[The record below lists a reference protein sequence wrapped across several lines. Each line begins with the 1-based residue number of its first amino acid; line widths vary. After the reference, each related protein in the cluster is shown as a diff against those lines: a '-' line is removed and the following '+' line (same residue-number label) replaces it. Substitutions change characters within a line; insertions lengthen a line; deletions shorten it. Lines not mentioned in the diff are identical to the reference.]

1 MAGAF
6 SMAKA
11 RSLISHLRLLLSST
25 VKETQYRT
33 FSACISVHHFVPA
46 QYVDITVIR
55 RWNGFQGGM
64 KRWGFSGMPTSH
76 GSSLSHRSI
85 CSAGQRDAPGKGG
98 MKRWGFSGMPTA
110 HSASLSHRSIYSV
123 GQRDALGKGGMKTWG
138 FSSMP
143 ASHGAS
149 LSHKSICS
157 TSQRDVPGKNE
168 RDDNGYVQW
177 AIHVAGS
184 TWYDDYRHQ
193 EDVCHAFQLL
203 KRGGLKE
210 ENIIVFMHVIPNP
223 ISHGMP
229 AHPSQ
234 HPHLCYLHFL
244 DMSFLNWPIYHPI
257 QHSRSNHRFVKL
269 SF

>member
-85 CSAGQRDAPGKGG
+85 CSAG
-98 MKRWGFSGMPTA
+98 
-110 HSASLSHRSIYSV
+110 
-123 GQRDALGKGGMKTWG
+123 
-138 FSSMP
+138 
-143 ASHGAS
+143 
-149 LSHKSICS
+149 
-157 TSQRDVPGKNE
+157 QRDVPGKNE